1 MHTVGDE
8 ARPLSHEAL
17 WHSTDTSIVHL
28 VMIEDVER
36 HCGKDLAEPVG
47 IAMVERADHV
57 DVLRY
62 MCEVPLYQGLS
73 LALTTLKDVVQY
85 LCELPRDQGVDP
97 SAEGNH
103 AIRAS
108 AAHGHVDVVR
118 YLCELPRGR
127 GVNPSAHCNFAIRAA
142 AQHGHVDVVRCL
154 CELPRDRGEDPSARH
169 YCAIRAAAR
178 HGHVDVVRYLCELPR
193 DRGEDPSPLHSGV
206 IWLAAQHG
214 HVDVVRYLCELPS
227 DRGADPQPCR
237 ITIESKLFRPQLQV
251 VRYLCCLPVMQS
263 TRAATSMYNVGSPPT
278 IPKHAHLELD
288 NCFESM
294 TARRTARLPVLALC
308 ALVRGAHHR
317 GTRLYIAMAFVGAGI
332 PH

>member
-1 MHTVGDE
+1 MG
-8 ARPLSHEAL
+8 
-17 WHSTDTSIVHL
+17 
-28 VMIEDVER
+28 
-36 HCGKDLAEPVG
+36 
-47 IAMVERADHV
+47 AMRC
-57 DVLRY
+57 LY
-62 MCEVPLYQGLS
+62 QVPLDRGVGTTPGKNGVKTT
-73 LALTTLKDVVQY
+73 ALTNIVMCMSPDQVVRPSVEDNYALHCAASQGHMDVVRH
-85 LCELPRDQGVDP
+85 LCELPSDRGVDP
-97 SAEGNH
+97 SARRNDT
-103 AIRAS
+103 IRMAAS
-108 AAHGHVDVVR
+108 
-118 YLCELPRGR
+118 
-127 GVNPSAHCNFAIRAA
+127 
-142 AQHGHVDVVRCL
+142 
-154 CELPRDRGEDPSARH
+154 
-169 YCAIRAAAR
+169 
-178 HGHVDVVRYLCELPR
+178 
-193 DRGEDPSPLHSGV
+193 
-206 IWLAAQHG
+206 HG

-227 DRGADPQPCR
+227 DRGVDPQPCR

>member
-1 MHTVGDE
+1 
-8 ARPLSHEAL
+8 
-17 WHSTDTSIVHL
+17 
-28 VMIEDVER
+28 MIEDVER

-103 AIRAS
+103 AIRAA

-154 CELPRDRGEDPSARH
+154 CELPSDRGVDP
-169 YCAIRAAAR
+169 AAR
-178 HGHVDVVRYLCELPR
+178 DNNAIVWAVHNGHLDVVRYLSEFPAN
-193 DRGEDPSPLHSGV
+193 RGVNP
-206 IWLAAQHG
+206 AACGNAAIRSAARYG
-214 HVDVVRYLCELPS
+214 HVNVVRYLSGVLSSHSQHIQCTPRDVPPNQAVQCLY
-227 DRGADPQPCR
+227 
-237 ITIESKLFRPQLQV
+237 QV
-251 VRYLCCLPVMQS
+251 HAMAL
-263 TRAATSMYNVGSPPT
+263 AATWKRRPGFGEYHTLFARMS
-278 IPKHAHLELD
+278 
-288 NCFESM
+288 
-294 TARRTARLPVLALC
+294 ARRPVLVLHS
-308 ALVRGAHHR
+308 LVRERRCKHGGGRAQHD
-317 GTRLYIAMAFVGAGI
+317 VGREVSCLVGVQ
-332 PH
+332 